1 MRQSQGYELT
11 ATANGPRLQAEVL
24 VRLIA
29 DAERTDP
36 ARRPL
41 VFGHREWYEAFLERT
56 QLPAA
61 RAPLYVR
68 LSYEI
73 GQDLSADY
81 RRERVIDEVLQGPS
95 PVRAANVRIWWEKA
109 PGKPEEL
116 TYDDTLSDPKLRVT
130 QSRVMTY
137 RLVDYGDRVWYAE
150 IEGLRGRPTSGAL
163 GAIFALI
170 GETTVVES
178 WSASTPDGT
187 QVARGRGR
195 KWWFD
200 RTETITLRPERP
212 RRPRGPAGPP
222 RPRGAREEAAGAAR
236 DPLPAGGSAVI
247 AGGRSRGG
255 HAAHESRPVAER
267 SVAERSRHRPSPKDV
282 AGEGK
287 TPKAIDL
294 TVEVEDA
301 DGRTARLPL
310 GRFRIR

>member
-1 MRQSQGYELT
+1 MSTRSPTTDARRPARIVWLALAAAALSPASPAVKATPAPPTAAPVSAAGNPRVLSKDEILAAMRQSQGYELT

-56 QLPAA
+56 RLPAE

-95 PVRAANVRIWWEKA
+95 PTRAANVRIWWEKA

-116 TYDDTLSDPKLRVT
+116 SYDDTLSDPKLRVT

-150 IEGLRGRPTSGAL
+150 IEGLQGRPTSGAL
-163 GAIFALI
+163 GAIFAVI

-178 WSASTPDGT
+178 WSASAPDGM

-200 RTETITLRPERP
+200 RTETITLLPSGRGDRGIPPDRPDL
-212 RRPRGPAGPP
+212 
-222 RPRGAREEAAGAAR
+222 AALEKR
-236 DPLPAGGSAVI
+236 LQEPL
-247 AGGRSRGG
+247 
-255 HAAHESRPVAER
+255 
-267 SVAERSRHRPSPKDV
+267 
-282 AGEGK
+282 
-287 TPKAIDL
+287 AI
-294 TVEVEDA
+294 
-301 DGRTARLPL
+301 
-310 GRFRIR
+310 RFRPLEAR